1 MPAPSPLARLACFAL
16 AVLPTMAT
24 ASNLP
29 PTHPTAAL
37 VKKYFE
43 CVVDQDWKAAAQM
56 ILPESIERKRRDT
69 LERLKRAPTMSDE
82 TAVLEQLG
90 VKDIRD
96 IEKMSAVDFFVA
108 DRKYFHNPASTTPE
122 LIKQKKASLKVDV
135 LGVVGEAEDSIAHL
149 VVRTSQEVVD
159 QRIIELVFI
168 SFVQD
173 EKDKSKWLISPD
185 MQRPTT
191 ISLKPDDKGAAPAA
205 DAAKKPAATK

>member
-1 MPAPSPLARLACFAL
+1 MPAPSYLARLAVLVLALLPSFAS
-16 AVLPTMAT
+16 

-43 CVVDQDWKAAAQM
+43 YVVDQDWRSAAEM

-82 TAVLEQLG
+82 AAVLEQLG
-90 VKDIRD
+90 VKDIRE
-96 IEKMSAVDFFVA
+96 IENMSAVDFFVA

-122 LIKQKKASLKVDV
+122 IIKQKKASLKVDV
-135 LGVVGEAEDSIAHL
+135 LGVVGEANDTIAHL

-173 EKDKSKWLISPD
+173 EKDKTKWLISPD

-191 ISLKPDDKGAAPAA
+191 ISLKGDDKAAPPAA
-205 DAAKKPAATK
+205 DAAAKTNEKK

>member
-1 MPAPSPLARLACFAL
+1 MPSPRHFARLAILAL
-16 AVLPTMAT
+16 ALLPGVLT

-43 CVVDQDWKAAAQM
+43 YVVDQDWKSAAMM

-96 IEKMSAVDFFVA
+96 IEKMTVVDFFVA
-108 DRKYFHNPASTTPE
+108 DRKYFHNPASATPE
-122 LIKQKKASLKVDV
+122 IIKQKRASLKVDV
-135 LGVVGEAEDSIAHL
+135 LGVVGEANDTIAHL

-173 EKDKSKWLISPD
+173 EKDKTKWLISPD
-185 MQRPTT
+185 MQRPAT
-191 ISLKPDDKGAAPAA
+191 IPLKPADDKAAAPPEG
-205 DAAKKPAATK
+205 KK